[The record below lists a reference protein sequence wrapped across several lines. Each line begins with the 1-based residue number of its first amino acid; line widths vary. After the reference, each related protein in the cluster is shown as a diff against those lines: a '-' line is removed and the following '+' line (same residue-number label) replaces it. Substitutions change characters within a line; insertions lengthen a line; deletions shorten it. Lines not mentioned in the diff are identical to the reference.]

1 MSGPQFVHLQTFSR
15 KANLAGQCVD
25 QIFGELIRSPE
36 YAHHVTNPSRP
47 EIVDGPTP
55 EDLIARH
62 AAMIETATVTVKV
75 KGKVR
80 SRAVRKDRHSLMTAV
95 TSYPLTWDEIL
106 GDPDA
111 ERALRD
117 WEARNVAFFKRL
129 FGEHYQATYRH
140 VDEPHPHLHVFALPE
155 LIPGID
161 ATRLHP
167 GKRAKA
173 TAMEKAKNEGAP
185 PKAALTAGNRAL
197 KASMRQFQDVYYRHV
212 GEPCGLL
219 RLGPR
224 RQRLSRKDYLAQKAA
239 AKLRSVSALEARSEA
254 LKEREGK
261 ALAREAVLRHLDQ
274 DLKKGLREVEGQQDR
289 LRERESQLNDVDI
302 RISKSAALLRSIVDT
317 LGSAVGLS
325 KFASVTEGLGRL
337 MQYAEEVRSGLASP
351 DEPEEDQDP
360 SPS

>member
-15 KANLAGQCVD
+15 KANPAGQCVD
-25 QIFGELIRSPE
+25 QVFGELIRSPE
-36 YAHHVTNPSRP
+36 YAHHVMEPSPP
-47 EIVDGPTP
+47 EIVDGLPP

-62 AAMIETATVTVKV
+62 AAMIEAATVAVKV

-95 TSYPLTWDEIL
+95 TSYPLTWDEIR

-161 ATRLHP
+161 ASLLHP

-173 TAMEKAKNEGAP
+173 ITMEKAKKEGAA

-197 KASMRQFQDVYYRHV
+197 KTSMRQFQDVYYQHV

-239 AKLRSVSALEARSEA
+239 AKLRSVSALEARSAA
-254 LKEREGK
+254 LTGREGK
-261 ALAREAVLRHLDQ
+261 SLIREAELRHIKQ
-274 DLKKGLREVEGQQDR
+274 DLEEERRELVGQQDR
-289 LRERESQLNDVDI
+289 LRERESQLNEIDI

-317 LGSAVGLS
+317 LGRVVGFS

-337 MQYAEEVRSGLASP
+337 MLYAEEVRSGLARP
-351 DEPEEDQDP
+351 DEPEEAQDP